1 MTGLTRDK
9 ELWALALWVEKH
21 HGADGPRFIA
31 EKVGRFALDGD
42 AGGVEMWKGVAERYD
57 ALRAGADQPAN

>member
-1 MTGLTRDK
+1 MIPTRDK

-31 EKVGRFALDGD
+31 EKVGRFALDVD
-42 AGGVEMWKGVAERYD
+42 AGGVELWKGVAERYD
-57 ALRAGADQPAN
+57 ALVAGTDQPAN